1 MINFK
6 KIVLIVCYLYI
17 PFIFCGQNIN
27 SPYLLVLGTV
37 QDAGSPHAGCGKK
50 CCEDLFENPITS
62 RKVVSIGIVDN
73 KTQKTW
79 LIEASPDF
87 PTQCKKL
94 NNILSFSHKEMP
106 DGIFLTHAH
115 IGHYSGLMYL
125 GRESINSNNVPV
137 YAMTRMKG
145 FLIQNGPWNQLIKI
159 NNIKINNI
167 ENEVP
172 IVLSENLSIV
182 PFLVPHRDEFSE
194 TVGYKIIG
202 PNKTILFIPDID
214 KWTKWNKNIIE
225 QIKQCDLAMID
236 GTFYDEKEV
245 NYRDISEIPHPFVV
259 ETMNLFSGES
269 EETKNKIGFIHLN
282 HTNPLLNIESDEYK
296 RVIQN
301 GFSVVKYNQ
310 KVEL

>member
-1 MINFK
+1 MKLAIKNILLFFFLSINCCCQESSSPF
-6 KIVLIVCYLYI
+6 LII
-17 PFIFCGQNIN
+17 
-27 SPYLLVLGTV
+27 LGTV
-37 QDAGSPHAGCGKK
+37 QDAGSPHAGCSKK
-50 CCEDLFENPITS
+50 CCEDLFENPIAS

-79 LIEASPDF
+79 LIEASPDL

-94 NNILSFSHKEMP
+94 NNILSFNHKEMP

-145 FLIQNGPWNQLIKI
+145 FLIQNGPWNQLINI

-214 KWTKWNKNIIE
+214 KWTKWNKNIIQ
-225 QIKQCDLAMID
+225 QIKQSDLALID

-259 ETMNLFSGES
+259 ETMNLFSSES

-296 RVIQN
+296 TVIQN

>member
-1 MINFK
+1 MKLAIKNIALFFFLSINCYCQESSSPF
-6 KIVLIVCYLYI
+6 LII
-17 PFIFCGQNIN
+17 
-27 SPYLLVLGTV
+27 LGTV
-37 QDAGSPHAGCGKK
+37 QDAGSPHAGCSKK
-50 CCEDLFENPITS
+50 CCEDLFENPIAS

-79 LIEASPDF
+79 LIEASPDL

-94 NNILSFSHKEMP
+94 NNILSFNHKEMP

-145 FLIQNGPWNQLIKI
+145 FLIQNGPWNQLINI

-214 KWTKWNKNIIE
+214 KWTKWNKNIIQ
-225 QIKQCDLAMID
+225 QIKQSDLALID

-259 ETMNLFSGES
+259 ETMNLFSSES

-296 RVIQN
+296 TVIQN